1 MKCILSSINIAYKI
15 IIFFLRLKYNMTEN
29 KTSNEPQTKLNFP
42 LDGDTIDNTLTKKLT
57 NKKQIPLLFP
67 YSERADAKKLG
78 AKWNAVDKTWYYPSI
93 DGSLPDELL
102 KYRKHDVY
110 IEYDDKEYYKEVLP
124 SMKFDKERRVWTVN
138 ERDYNIFIKL

>member
-15 IIFFLRLKYNMTEN
+15 IFFFLRLKYNLTEN
-29 KTSNEPQTKLNFP
+29 KTSNEPPTTLNVP

-78 AKWNAVDKTWYYPSI
+78 GKMEFCRQDLVLS
-93 DGSLPDELL
+93 
-102 KYRKHDVY
+102 
-110 IEYDDKEYYKEVLP
+110 EY
-124 SMKFDKERRVWTVN
+124 
-138 ERDYNIFIKL
+138 